1 LWVNGKQFSKVDHA
15 ANIRMGAAVSKIRHH
30 RTEHHLAGNIGQ
42 KSLDTLAI
50 PATATECERTFN
62 NAKKLA
68 TPERNCLANDVL
80 RRVNA
85 SKWRDCGVIK
95 LRHWFGNSGVASFST
110 KPAVRCVRREML
122 VLYSVV
128 SKDD

>member
-1 LWVNGKQFSKVDHA
+1 
-15 ANIRMGAAVSKIRHH
+15 MEAAVTRIWHH
-30 RTEHHLAGNIGQ
+30 GTEHHLAGNIGQ

-50 PATATECERTFN
+50 LATATEYGRTFDS
-62 NAKKLA
+62 AKKLA
-68 TPERNCLANDVL
+68 TPEHNRQADDVL

-85 SKWRDCGVIK
+85 SKWWDCGVIK
-95 LRHWFGNSGVASFST
+95 LRYWFGNSSVASFST
-110 KPAVRCVRREML
+110 KPAVRCVRREMF